1 MATQETYQQYSKSLK
16 LGQKEIKE
24 LSAAGK
30 DPYPLVLCDILPNL
44 ESSVCQDIGL
54 VEIPSERIVGTVTA
68 GRITAFSAS
77 FLPLLS
83 TDTEFAA
90 KWMNL
95 CDAHLSDEGIREPI
109 LCYEYLGN
117 FYVQEGN
124 KRVSVLRSF
133 DAPRIPGNVRRV
145 MPEASDEPR
154 IKAYFEF
161 LEFYKDSG
169 IYDIQYHTPG
179 SYAKLTAA
187 LGKSAGQQW
196 TQQEQRT
203 FSAYLQYFRDAFRAL
218 GGRSLA
224 LTLEEALL
232 LWLEVYTF
240 EDLGKM
246 TSGELKKAL
255 RGMWEDLK
263 ILDQDNPV
271 QVNTEP
277 VLPEEK
283 TGLLS
288 WLLPGKDHIH
298 VAFIHQLSPET
309 STWTKGHDDGRKYLE
324 ETMADKVVVHS
335 YYNANSLEATEELL
349 EQAIADGAEV
359 IFTTTPRLNRATL
372 KAAVRYPKIKF
383 FNCSVNV
390 PYSSV
395 RSYYCR
401 IFEGKFITGA
411 IAGAMA
417 HNDRIGYIGSY
428 PIYGV
433 PASINAFALGAQM
446 TNPRARIDLR
456 WSCLEGD
463 PVSDFIDLGYQVI
476 SNRDVPTLQRNY
488 LEFGEYGTY
497 FVESDRSLTPLAS
510 PCWLWG
516 SFYQRVVSTILAGN
530 WEQGIDNQKAMNYW
544 WGMDSDVI
552 DVVLAD
558 HLPESMR
565 YLADMLRSSLR
576 SGTLD
581 IFHRR
586 ITAQD
591 GTLKNDG
598 TVHFSPDE
606 LLRMDWLCDNV
617 DGCIPKFDEIL
628 PFAQPMVRE
637 LGVYKDQIPV
647 EKEIDTI

>member
-1 MATQETYQQYSKSLK
+1 MASQEAVEQYSKSLRQ
-16 LGQKEIKE
+16 GQKEIKE
-24 LSAAGK
+24 HAAGEK
-30 DPYPLVLCDILPNL
+30 NAFPLVLNDILPNL
-44 ESSVCQDIGL
+44 ESSLCQDIGL
-54 VEIPSERIVGTVTA
+54 IEIPSERIVGTVTA
-68 GRITAFSAS
+68 GRITAFSAG
-77 FLPLLS
+77 FMPLLS
-83 TDTEFAA
+83 VDTEFAA

-133 DAPRIPGNVRRV
+133 SAPRIPSNVRRV
-145 MPEASDEPR
+145 MPQASDEPH

-161 LEFYKDSG
+161 LEFYKDAG
-169 IYDIQYHTPG
+169 IYDIQYRTPG
-179 SYAKLTAA
+179 GYAKLMAA
-187 LGKSAGQQW
+187 LGKSAGQRW
-196 TQQEQRT
+196 TQQEQRS
-203 FSAYLQYFRDAFRAL
+203 FSAYLQYFRDAFVSL
-218 GGRSLA
+218 GGDSLA
-224 LTLEEALL
+224 LSLEEALL
-232 LWLEVYTF
+232 LWLEVYTV

-246 TSGELKKAL
+246 SSAQLKKAL
-255 RGMWEDLK
+255 SGMWEDLK
-263 ILDQDNPV
+263 TLDQDNPV
-271 QVNTEP
+271 QVNTAP
-277 VLPEEK
+277 VTPEAK

-288 WLLPGKDHIH
+288 RLLPGKDHIH

-324 ETMADKVVVHS
+324 QCMEDKVVVHS
-335 YYNANSLEATEELL
+335 YYNANTPELTDELL
-349 EQAIADGAEV
+349 EQAIADGAELV
-359 IFTTTPRLNRATL
+359 FTTTPRLNRSTL
-372 KAAVRYPKIKF
+372 KAAVKYPKVKF

-417 HNDRIGYIGSY
+417 DNDRIGYIGSY

-433 PASINAFALGAQM
+433 PASVNAFALGAQM

-456 WSCLEGD
+456 WSCLKGD
-463 PVSDFIDLGYQVI
+463 PVKDFIDLGYQVI
-476 SNRDVPTLQRNY
+476 SNRDVPNLERNY

-497 FVESDRSLTPLAS
+497 FVENDRSLVPLAS

-516 SFYQRVVSTILAGN
+516 TFYERVVRTILAGN
-530 WEQGIDNQKAMNYW
+530 WEQGVDNQKAMNYW
-544 WGMDSDVI
+544 WGMDSGVI
-552 DVVLAD
+552 DVVFAD

-586 ITAQD
+586 INAQD

-598 TVHFSPDE
+598 SRHFTPDE

-617 DGCIPKFDEIL
+617 DGCIPQFDQIL

-637 LGVYKDQIPV
+637 LGVYKDQIPA
-647 EKEIDTI
+647 EKEIDIV

>member
-1 MATQETYQQYSKSLK
+1 MASQEAVAQYSKSLK
-16 LGQKEIKE
+16 QGQKETKE
-24 LSAAGK
+24 HAAAGK
-30 DPYPLVLCDILPNL
+30 APYPAVLSDILPNL
-44 ESSVCQDIGL
+44 ESTLCQDIGII
-54 VEIPSERIVGTVTA
+54 EIPSERVVGTVTA
-68 GRITAFSAS
+68 GRITAFSAG

-83 TDTEFAA
+83 ADTEFAA

-133 DAPRIPGNVRRV
+133 GAPRIPGNVRRV
-145 MPEASDEPR
+145 MPQASDEPH
-154 IKAYFEF
+154 IKAYYEF
-161 LEFYKDSG
+161 LEFYQDAG
-169 IYDIQYHTPG
+169 IYDIQYRTPG
-179 SYAKLTAA
+179 CYAKLLAA
-187 LGKSAGQQW
+187 LGKSPGQRW

-203 FSAYLQYFRDAFRAL
+203 FSAYLQYFREAFASL
-218 GGRSLA
+218 GGEA
-224 LTLEEALL
+224 LELSLEEALL

-246 TSGELKKAL
+246 TSAQLKKAL
-255 RGMWEDLK
+255 GGMWEDLK
-263 ILDQDNPV
+263 TLHQDNPV
-271 QVNTEP
+271 QVNTDP

-283 TGLLS
+283 ARLLS
-288 WLLPGKDHIH
+288 WLLPGRDHIH
-298 VAFIHQLSPET
+298 VAFIHQLSPQT
-309 STWTKGHDDGRKYLE
+309 SAWTKGHDDGRKYME
-324 ETMADKVVVHS
+324 EIMAGKVVVHS
-335 YYNANSLEATEELL
+335 YFDANSPEAADALL
-349 EQAIADGAEV
+349 EQAIADGAELV
-359 IFTTTPRLNRATL
+359 FTTTPRLNRATL
-372 KAAVRYPKIKF
+372 KAAVQHPKIKF

-417 HNDRIGYIGSY
+417 NNDRIGYIGSY

-456 WSCLEGD
+456 WSCQGGD
-463 PVSDFIDLGYQVI
+463 PVKDFIDLGYQVI
-476 SNRDVPTLQRNY
+476 SNRDVPTLERNY

-497 FVESDRSLTPLAS
+497 FVAKDRSLFPLAS

-516 SFYQRVVSTILAGN
+516 SFYERVIRTILAGN
-530 WEQGIDNQKAMNYW
+530 WEHGIDNQKAMNYW
-544 WGMDSDVI
+544 WGMDSGVI
-552 DVVLAD
+552 DVVFAD

-565 YLADMLRSSLR
+565 YLANILRGSLQ
-576 SGTLD
+576 SGSLD

-598 TVHFSPDE
+598 TVHFTPDE

-617 DGCIPKFDEIL
+617 DGCIPQFDEIL

-637 LGVYKDQIPV
+637 LGVYKDQIPA
-647 EKEIDTI
+647 EKEIDTL

>member
-1 MATQETYQQYSKSLK
+1 MASQEAIEQYSKALK
-16 LGQKEIKE
+16 QGQKEAKE
-24 LSAAGK
+24 RSAAGK
-30 DPYPLVLCDILPNL
+30 APYPQVLSEILPNL
-44 ESSVCQDIGL
+44 ESSICHDIGL
-54 VEIPSERIVGTVTA
+54 IEIPSDRIIGTLTA

-77 FLPLLS
+77 FEPLLNA
-83 TDTEFAA
+83 DTEFAT

-109 LCYEYLGN
+109 LCYEYLGS

-133 DAPRIPGNVRRV
+133 GAPRIPGNVRRV
-145 MPEASDEPR
+145 MPSMSDEPH
-154 IKAYFEF
+154 IKAYYEF
-161 LEFYKDSG
+161 LEFYKDAG
-169 IYDIQYHTPG
+169 IYDIQYRTPG
-179 SYAKLTAA
+179 NYAKLMAA
-187 LGKSAGQQW
+187 LGKAKGQQW
-196 TQQEQRT
+196 TLQEQRT
-203 FSAYLQYFRDAFRAL
+203 FSAYLQYFREAFISL
-218 GGRSLA
+218 GGDSLD
-224 LTLEEALL
+224 LPLEEALL

-246 TSGELKKAL
+246 TSIQLKKAL
-255 RGMWEDLK
+255 SGMWEDLK
-263 ILDQDNPV
+263 TLNQENPV
-271 QVNTEP
+271 QVNTDP

-288 WLLPGKDHIH
+288 WLLPGRDHIH

-309 STWTKGHDDGRKYLE
+309 SVWTKGHDDGRKYLE
-324 ETMADKVVVHS
+324 ERMADRVVVHS
-335 YYNANSLEATEELL
+335 YYNANSSEAADNLL
-349 EQAIADGAEV
+349 EQAVADGAELV
-359 IFTTTPRLNRATL
+359 FTTTPRLNRATL
-372 KAAVRYPKIKF
+372 KAAVRHPKIRF

-417 HNDRIGYIGSY
+417 DNDHIGYIGSY

-456 WSCLEGD
+456 WSCQSGN
-463 PVSDFIDLGYQVI
+463 PVKEFIDLGYQVI
-476 SNRDVPTLQRNY
+476 SNRDVPTLERNY

-497 FVESDRSLTPLAS
+497 FVDSDRSLIPLAS

-516 SFYQRVVSTILAGN
+516 SFYERVIRTILAGN
-530 WEQGIDNQKAMNYW
+530 WEQGIGNQKAMNYW
-544 WGMDSDVI
+544 WGMDSGVI

-565 YLADMLRSSLR
+565 YLADMLRHNLQ

-586 ITAQD
+586 ITSQD
-591 GTLKNDG
+591 GTLRNDG
-598 TVHFSPDE
+598 TVHFTADE
-606 LLRMDWLCDNV
+606 LLHMDWLCDNV
-617 DGCIPKFDEIL
+617 DGCIPQFDEIL

-637 LGVYKDQIPV
+637 LGVYRDQIPV
-647 EKEIDTI
+647 EKEIDTL

>member
-1 MATQETYQQYSKSLK
+1 MVSQDAVEQYSKALK
-16 LGQKEIKE
+16 QGHKEAKVRT
-24 LSAAGK
+24 AAGK
-30 DPYPLVLCDILPNL
+30 SPFPKVLDEILPSL
-44 ESSVCQDIGL
+44 DSLVYQEVGL
-54 VEIPSERIVGTVTA
+54 VEIPAGRIVGTVSA

-77 FLPLLS
+77 FHPLLGA
-83 TDTEFAA
+83 DTEFAA

-95 CDAHLSDEGIREPI
+95 CEAHLSDEGIREPI

-133 DAPRIPGNVRRV
+133 GAPRIPGNVRRILPAV
-145 MPEASDEPR
+145 SDEPQ
-154 IKAYFEF
+154 IKAYYEF

-169 IYDIQYHTPG
+169 VYEIQYRTPG
-179 SYAKLTAA
+179 SYAKLLAA
-187 LGKSAGQQW
+187 LGKTKGQRW
-196 TQQEQRT
+196 THQEQRS
-203 FSAYLQYFRDAFRAL
+203 FSAYLQYFRDAFESL
-218 GGRSLA
+218 GGNA
-224 LTLEEALL
+224 LELPIEEALL

-246 TSGELKKAL
+246 TAAQLKKAL
-255 RGMWEDLK
+255 RGIWEDLK
-263 ILDQDNPV
+263 TLNQDNPV
-271 QVNTEP
+271 LFSTEP
-277 VLPEEK
+277 VTPEEK
-283 TGLLS
+283 SGLLG

-298 VAFIHQLSPET
+298 VAFIHQLSPKT
-309 STWTKGHDDGRKYLE
+309 SAWTKGHDDGRKYLE
-324 ETMADKVVVHS
+324 ERLENKVIVHS
-335 YYNANSLEATEELL
+335 YYNANTPETTDTLL
-349 EQAIADGAEV
+349 EQAISDGAELV
-359 IFTTTPRLNRATL
+359 FTTTPRLNRSTL
-372 KAAVRYPKIKF
+372 KAAIKYPKVKF
-383 FNCSVNV
+383 FNCSVNI

-395 RSYYCR
+395 RTYYCR

-417 HNDRIGYIGSY
+417 NNDRIGYIGSY
-428 PIYGV
+428 PIFGV

-456 WSCLEGD
+456 WSCQAGD
-463 PVSDFIDLGYQVI
+463 PVKDFIDLGYQVI
-476 SNRDVPTLQRNY
+476 SNRDVPTLERNY

-497 FVESDRSLTPLAS
+497 LVENGRSLTPLAS

-516 SFYQRVVSTILAGN
+516 SFYERVVRSILAGN
-530 WEQGIDNQKAMNYW
+530 WEHGIDNQKAMNYW
-544 WGMDSDVI
+544 WGMDSGVI
-552 DVVLAD
+552 DVVLAN

-565 YLADMLRSSLR
+565 YLADMLRDSLQKG
-576 SGTLD
+576 SLD

-606 LLRMDWLCDNV
+606 LLRMDWLCENV
-617 DGCIPKFDEIL
+617 DGCIPLFDDIL

-637 LGVYKDQIPV
+637 LGVYRDQIPPEQEV
-647 EKEIDTI
+647 DTV